1 MASDSIVNYAFY
13 SKKQEEINKDIK
25 NENSETGRKVR
36 HNIYELI
43 SGKEVVVTEVSSNS
57 NLANESSFEDMIFLG
72 EVKRWVRVIFW

>member
-13 SKKQEEINKDIK
+13 SKKQEEIGKGIK
-25 NENSETGRKVR
+25 NEDSKTERKVR

-72 EVKRWVRVIFW
+72 EVKRWVRVVFW

>member
-13 SKKQEEINKDIK
+13 SKKQEEIDKDIK
-25 NENSETGRKVR
+25 KENSETRRKVR

>member
-13 SKKQEEINKDIK
+13 SKKQEEIGKDIK
-25 NENSETGRKVR
+25 DEDSKTGRKVR

-72 EVKRWVRVIFW
+72 EVKRWVRVVFW